1 MAEIREA
8 TDEELQLAEARPEGV
23 TIREATQDELQGV
36 QAPRQQQQPGIVS
49 RALGTAEE
57 AARQF
62 NIGLLEP
69 LGLRSLA
76 QRIGVARP
84 AEGDDESS
92 LVDSAL
98 RMTGTAAGMGG
109 AMLAPGL
116 RAMAGAPS
124 AAREV
129 ASRAPGLGPAFQQ
142 FSQRAAETAAR
153 RPGSFW
159 SLELGAAAS
168 AGAAGEATSR
178 VTDSPTARL
187 IAETL
192 AGAGVAAA
200 PAAVS
205 GVARYAPSIN
215 LARNAINA
223 FRAPSAPTRATRQ
236 RAAER
241 LGRAVPDA
249 RDMFRRASE
258 ADVLE
263 DAPLSLAELSNE
275 PRLMSLQRSVAD
287 ATEELSQANQQ
298 RFADINEITQR
309 ALRTLTETE
318 AAGRIDPQETRRY
331 LETLMD
337 ERIRI
342 ARAAVDERL
351 QRLGPNV
358 DRETANRLARQELD
372 KAYAEVRGQEAE
384 LWEAVDLR
392 GRVGTTNTQE
402 AYKALLT
409 DSMRNRV
416 TTPSRFVPARVREF
430 FGEIDP
436 ETGELTG
443 GRFLEGYPKA
453 AEIRDLRG
461 ELNDMATRERAKPAP
476 NRRRLRAL
484 AQLQE
489 SMLEDLSSIPGSEK
503 LDAARAFSRDLNE
516 RFRQGEVGDLLGF
529 DIEGGASRPALLT
542 LESTLGRANM
552 RAAEVT
558 DQIMKAVNMAQRDPQ
573 MKQHMESFLTDEFLR
588 TAKKGGAIDTRAAA
602 RYLQR
607 RQDVLRRFPELRQ
620 RLVQATESGEALV
633 AAEAMRDPKQ
643 SAAALVIG
651 ASPGNEMDRLIGQTN
666 PREGARELMT
676 ILDED
681 ITGRAKQGMRSAIAD
696 WVLERSTSRFQA
708 DVSDRAFLSGRRMR
722 ELLED
727 PSVKQ
732 VIDEV
737 MTPEQRDRLRK
748 ISNTATALD
757 ISRRSEASPEGIIGD
772 REALLV
778 GMLRRFGAAAT
789 GRAAGRAAG
798 AGGTVQIPGQ
808 FVQLSEQLVNRGLD
822 PARKLIMDA
831 VMSPDDALMRT
842 LLMETPLTARRQELA
857 NQTLQAWSAAVAADL
872 GMELQEDPPQ
882 E

>member
-8 TDEELQLAEARPEGV
+8 TDEELQMAQARPEGV
-23 TIREATQDELQGV
+23 TIREATPEDLQSV
-36 QAPRQQQQPGIVS
+36 QPPRQQQQPGIIS
-49 RALGTAEE
+49 RALGTAED

-76 QRIGVARP
+76 NRIGVARP

-98 RMTGTAAGMGG
+98 RMTGTTAGMAG

-116 RAMAGAPS
+116 RAAAAGPS
-124 AAREV
+124 AARETLR
-129 ASRAPGLGPAFQQ
+129 RAPGLTNAFRQ
-142 FSQRAAETAAR
+142 FSRRAAETAAR

-159 SLELGAAAS
+159 SLELGAGAA

-192 AGAGVAAA
+192 AGAGVAIA
-200 PAAVS
+200 PAAATNA
-205 GVARYAPSIN
+205 ARYAPSVN
-215 LARNAINA
+215 LARNAITA
-223 FRAPSAPTRATRQ
+223 FRTPAAPTRATRQ

-249 RDMFRRASE
+249 REMFRRASE

-263 DAPLSLAELSNE
+263 EAPLSLSELANE

-287 ATEELSQANQQ
+287 ATEELTEANKR

-309 ALRTLTETE
+309 ALRTLTDTE
-318 AAGRIDPQETRRY
+318 AAGRIDPQETRQY

-351 QRLGPNV
+351 QQLGPNT

-372 KAYAEVRGQEAE
+372 KAYSEVRAQETE
-384 LWEAVDLR
+384 LWEAVDLSGNVDPR
-392 GRVGTTNTQE
+392 QTKE
-402 AYKALLT
+402 AYKGLLT

-430 FGEIDP
+430 FGDLDP

-443 GRFLEGYPKA
+443 GRFLESYPKA
-453 AEIRDLRG
+453 AEIRDLRS
-461 ELNDMATRERAKPAP
+461 ELNDMAARERAKPAP
-476 NRRRLRAL
+476 NRRRLRAI

-489 SMLEDLSSIPGSEK
+489 SMLEDLSSIPGSER

-529 DIEGGASRPALLT
+529 DIEGGASRPELLT

-558 DQIMKAVNMAQRDPQ
+558 DQILRAVNMAQRDPQ

-588 TAKKGGAIDTRAAA
+588 SAKKGGTIDPRAAA

-620 RLVQATESGEALV
+620 RLTGAAESGDALV
-633 AAEAMRDPKQ
+633 AAEAMGDPRQ

-651 ASPGNEMDRLIGQTN
+651 APPGNEMDKLINRTN
-666 PREGARELMT
+666 PRAGARELMT

-696 WVLERSTSRFQA
+696 WILERSTSRFQA
-708 DVSDRAFLSGRRMR
+708 DVSNRAFLSGRRMR
-722 ELLED
+722 ELLDD
-727 PSVKQ
+727 PSVNQ
-732 VIDEV
+732 VIEEV

-757 ISRRSEASPEGIIGD
+757 LSRRTEASPEGVIGD
-772 REALLV
+772 KEALL
-778 GMLRRFGAAAT
+778 LRFIRRFGAAA
-789 GRAAGRAAG
+789 AGRQAAAAIG
-798 AGGTVQIPGQ
+798 TRATVQMPNET
-808 FVQLSEQLVNRGLD
+808 VQLSEKLMQMGMD

-831 VMSPDDALMRT
+831 VMAPDDALMRT
-842 LLMETPLTARRQELA
+842 LLMETPLTARRQDLA
-857 NQTLQAWSAAVAADL
+857 NQTLQAWAAAVAADL
-872 GMELQEDPPQ
+872 GMQLQEDPPQ